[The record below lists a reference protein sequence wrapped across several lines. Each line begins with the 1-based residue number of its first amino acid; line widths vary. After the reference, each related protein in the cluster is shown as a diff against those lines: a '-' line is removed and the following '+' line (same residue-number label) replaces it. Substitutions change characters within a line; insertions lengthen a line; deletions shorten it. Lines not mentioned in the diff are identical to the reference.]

1 MTYPEQDSLP
11 MPWWMRLLLLVVL
24 LTIMILVSNKVYGT
38 DWITAPSYYTH
49 KDGERVTQHT
59 PVEPP
64 IRVSGPAQGGWS
76 RSIIRGPD
84 GTIDV
89 YWSGVPY
96 YGRRITVYRVPRLYV
111 PVLRYLE

>member
-1 MTYPEQDSLP
+1 
-11 MPWWMRLLLLVVL
+11 MPRWMRLL
-24 LTIMILVSNKVYGT
+24 ILATALYTLFALSQAKGA

-49 KDGERVTQHT
+49 KDGERVTQYT

-84 GTIDV
+84 GSIDV

-96 YGRRITVYRVPRLYV
+96 YGRRVTVYRVPRLYV